1 MKTFLLILII
11 SIALFITMWFISKRF
26 PCPSWLGWLV
36 EMENP
41 LARENRSESII
52 NRLSIEPN
60 MTIADIG
67 CGPGRVTIPLSKK
80 ITAPGKIVAIDLQPE
95 MLERIKTNFSDLKNI
110 ELRQQ
115 DVCHELLES
124 DYYDIILLV
133 NVLGE
138 LPEPD
143 KALQNIFQ
151 ALKAGGT
158 VSVTETIFDPH
169 FQSKSKVTTLL
180 KAHGFNNVKSF
191 GPWYSYTMHA
201 NK

>member
-60 MTIADIG
+60 MTVADIG

-80 ITAPGKIVAIDLQPE
+80 ITAPGKIVAIDLQQE

-180 KAHGFNNVKSF
+180 KDHGFNNLKSF

>member
-52 NRLSIEPN
+52 RRLSIEPN
-60 MTIADIG
+60 MTVADIG

-80 ITAPGKIVAIDLQPE
+80 ITAPGKIVAIDLQQE

-180 KAHGFNNVKSF
+180 KDHGFNNLKSF

>member
-1 MKTFLLILII
+1 MKTII
-11 SIALFITMWFISKRF
+11 VLVSLTALFVAVWLVSKRF

-36 EMENP
+36 EIENP

-60 MTIADIG
+60 MKIADIG

-80 ITAPGKIVAIDLQPE
+80 ITAPGKIVALDLQPE
-95 MLERIKTNFSDLKNI
+95 MLERIKTNFPDLKHI

-115 DVCHELLES
+115 NVCAEALES

-138 LPEPD
+138 LPQPD
-143 KALQNIFQ
+143 KALQNIFE
-151 ALKAGGT
+151 ALKTGGT
-158 VSVTETIFDPH
+158 VSVTETVFDPH
-169 FQSKSKVTTLL
+169 FQSKSTVNKMLS
-180 KAHGFNNVKSF
+180 AQGFTNIKTF

-201 NK
+201 HK